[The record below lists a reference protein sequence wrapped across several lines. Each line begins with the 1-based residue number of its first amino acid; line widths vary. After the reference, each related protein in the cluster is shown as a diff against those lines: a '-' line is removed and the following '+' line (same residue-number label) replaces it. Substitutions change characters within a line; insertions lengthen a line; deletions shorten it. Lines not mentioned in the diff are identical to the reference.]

1 MGFGKKLTLFVYD
14 DIYVYGWAASAT
26 RSLMNT
32 GQ

>member
-1 MGFGKKLTLFVYD
+1 MEFAKNFTSGVYD
-14 DIYVYGWAASAT
+14 GAEVASAT